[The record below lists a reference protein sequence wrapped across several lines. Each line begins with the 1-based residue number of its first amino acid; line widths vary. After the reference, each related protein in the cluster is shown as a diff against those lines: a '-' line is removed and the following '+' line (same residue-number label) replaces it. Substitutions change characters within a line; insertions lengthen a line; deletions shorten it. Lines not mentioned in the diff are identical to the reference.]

1 MDNPLRNWDY
11 AGISSLCR
19 ELNMPAGAEGAMM
32 DALKGVDAAK
42 LLEEKDAL
50 RDYETGEAATRRVQD
65 ALSAVDSL
73 KRGYIELGLSL
84 EAALDTRAGYRE
96 AGIPDEIFLATM
108 GCFSRFVRE
117 HRESFGRYGF
127 DRFFWTF
134 RQLSR
139 GIYRIGEL
147 EFDLH
152 CGHEN
157 ALGIHIPSDA
167 RLASCRESCRRALD
181 FMKRFHPDFCFDR
194 FHCHS
199 WLLSPELKKLLDPS
213 SHILAFQSDFTLED
227 VDLDSEGY
235 KLWLFKRGGLALQDA
250 PENTS
255 LQRRA
260 KAHLLSGGKIGEA
273 AGYIPL
279 ERILS

>member
-1 MDNPLRNWDY
+1 MGKVLTGWDY

-19 ELNMPAGAEGAMM
+19 ELNMPPEAESAMLG
-32 DALKGVDAAK
+32 ALKGADAET
-42 LLEEKDAL
+42 LLSETDAL
-50 RDYETGEAATRRVQD
+50 RHYETGEAATRRIQQ
-65 ALSAVDSL
+65 ALSEFESMQ
-73 KRGYIELGLSL
+73 RGYIELVLSL
-84 EAALDTRAGYRE
+84 QAALDTWADYRA
-96 AGIPDEIFLATM
+96 AGIPDEIFLSTM
-108 GCFSRFVRE
+108 GCFARFVRE
-117 HRESFGRYGF
+117 HKESFGQYGF

-167 RLASCRESCRRALD
+167 RLSPESLKKSYRAALA
-181 FMKRFHPDFCFDR
+181 FMERFHPDFIFDR
-194 FHCHS
+194 FHCHT
-199 WLLSPELKKLLDPS
+199 WLLSPELTKLLKPD
-213 SHILAFQSDFTLED
+213 SHILAFQQDFTLES

-235 KLWLFKRGGLALQDA
+235 KLWLFKRSDLAIADA
-250 PENTS
+250 PEATS

-273 AGYIPL
+273 AGFIPL
-279 ERILS
+279 KRI